1 MVSILFEPTKLGSVP
16 VKNRFVHSATYEG
29 MATEASEVTDQLL
42 ARYQRLAEGDV
53 GLIIPGGFHV
63 HPLGRTARHQTGIHT
78 DAMIASLKKLVK
90 AALQKGSRMAFQLV
104 HAGGQAKK
112 EVIGQTP
119 IQPKQKRGAKAPL
132 AAF

>member
-42 ARYQRLAEGDV
+42 ARYQRLAEGEV
-53 GLIIPGGFHV
+53 GLIIPG
-63 HPLGRTARHQTGIHT
+63 
-78 DAMIASLKKLVK
+78 LKKLVK